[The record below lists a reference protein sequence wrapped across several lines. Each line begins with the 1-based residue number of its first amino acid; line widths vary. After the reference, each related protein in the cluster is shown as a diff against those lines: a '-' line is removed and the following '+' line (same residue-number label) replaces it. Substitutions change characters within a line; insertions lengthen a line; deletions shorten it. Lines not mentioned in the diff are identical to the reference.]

1 MNKNL
6 YLLGI
11 LFLAISLV
19 AGIFHSILLINQ
31 GFSLVFLQPYA
42 YWYLAFNIASLISNV
57 FLLRY
62 FQINEWK
69 FVFIGGVVALLIFS
83 VQVIM
88 QYYMLVNAIR
98 QPSLTFT
105 LVIVA
110 SIISGI
116 VVGSGFIFS
125 SAGKVRLLKILG
137 VMMIIS
143 GILLLI
149 ALFATNLG
157 LSPIVTQ
164 WIILWVSAA
173 SSIFPI
179 FYILVFLR
187 ELKTSPI
194 ETTSSA
200 RADGFYTMLGALG
213 MISLVALLAIGGQLG
228 RESYWWMQWQ
238 KNGPAESRKLSER
251 FESRIYVNDQHDT
264 LQYLLLKPIDYD
276 STKKYPIVTCLHG
289 GPTRIAGSVE
299 VTQPAP
305 MLSEPANRKKYPA
318 FIFVPQAGPGV
329 LWGGIPGIPS
339 AEAIVSE
346 AMTALEAEFSID
358 ENRRYLTGTSGGGYG
373 TWHFMCKYPDRFAA
387 AMPICGAGDP
397 TLAKTIA
404 HVPIWAFHGDV
415 DRNVPVTG
423 SRDMIEAIRSAG
435 GNPKYS
441 EFQNV
446 GHNVWPEVIKTD
458 GVLDWMFS
466 QRKSIVISH

>member
-11 LFLAISLV
+11 FFLAITFL
-19 AGIFHSILLINQ
+19 AGIFHSILLVNQ

-42 YWYLAFNIASLISNV
+42 YWYLAFNIASIISSI

-62 FQINEWK
+62 FQVKGWK
-69 FVFIGGVVALLIFS
+69 FVFVAGIVAILIFT
-83 VQVIM
+83 VQVLM
-88 QYYMLVNAIR
+88 QYYMLINAVR
-98 QPSLTFT
+98 QPTPLFT

-110 SIISGI
+110 TLASEV

-125 SAGKVRLLKILG
+125 AAGKVKPLKLLGGL
-137 VMMIIS
+137 MIVS

-149 ALFATNLG
+149 VLLAKNLG
-157 LSPIVTQ
+157 LSPVITER
-164 WIILWVSAA
+164 IILLITILA
-173 SSIFPI
+173 SIVPI
-179 FYILVFLR
+179 FYILILVR
-187 ELKTSPI
+187 ELKTLPN

-213 MISLVALLAIGGQLG
+213 TITLVSLLALGGLLG

-238 KNGPAESRKLSER
+238 KNGPANSRKLAER
-251 FESRIYVNDQHDT
+251 FESRIYVNDQRDT

-289 GPTRIAGSVE
+289 GPTRIAENVE
-299 VTQPAP
+299 VTEPAP
-305 MLSEPANRKKYPA
+305 TLSEPDNRKKYPA

-339 AEAIVSE
+339 AEAILSE
-346 AMTALEAEFSID
+346 AMTALEAEFNID
-358 ENRRYLTGTSGGGYG
+358 ENRRYITGASGGGYG
-373 TWHFMCKYPDRFAA
+373 TWHFICKYPDRFAA

-397 TLAKTIA
+397 TLAKA
-404 HVPIWAFHGDV
+404 VVNVPVWAFHGSV
-415 DRNVPVTG
+415 DRNVSVTG
-423 SRDMIEAIRSAG
+423 SRSMIEAIRSAG
-435 GNPKYS
+435 GNPRYN
-441 EFQNV
+441 EFPGV
-446 GHNVWPEVIKTD
+446 GHNVWPEVAKTE

-466 QRKSIVISH
+466 QRKSISH